1 MAIDSSK
8 VRLAARFALRNS
20 LSIIVTT
27 ILMVPAIS
35 VIHRIFDE
43 TWYVNWRLMVS
54 ISAILT
60 TLFFAFLFVT
70 QLLEFST
77 EERREQTTQLAV
89 PGVMWLRGIYLA
101 VIAMGIVLMVGT
113 YKEGDPWWDVVGAVV
128 FVLLGFL
135 AWPRTI
141 EITENEI
148 RQRRFLLGWKR
159 ICYGEVERVV
169 SDTQRNEAVVFGKS
183 SERIVHTMMH
193 VDRDKFIERV
203 ASTTGKNAVV
213 VGNGR

>member
-1 MAIDSSK
+1 MALNSSK
-8 VRLAARFALRNS
+8 VCLAARFALRNS
-20 LSIIVTT
+20 LGIIVTT

-35 VIHRIFDE
+35 VIHRVFDK

-60 TLFFAFLFVT
+60 ILFFTLFFVT
-70 QLLEFST
+70 QILEFST
-77 EERREQTTQLAV
+77 EERREQTKQLV
-89 PGVMWLRGIYLA
+89 FPGVMWLRGIYLA
-101 VIAMGIVLMVGT
+101 AIAMGIVLIVGM

-128 FVLLGFL
+128 FVLLGFF

-159 ICYGEVERVV
+159 IRYGEVERVV
-169 SDTQRNEAVVFGKS
+169 SDTQRNEAVVFGKA

-193 VDRDKFIERV
+193 VDREKFIERV
-203 ASTTGKNAVV
+203 ASITGKSAVV